1 MRFYNQPHEFYCG
14 IDLHARTMYLCILDH
29 AGHIVLHQE
38 LPTQPAAF
46 LEAIAPF
53 RQGLVV
59 ACECLFCWYWL
70 ADLCAQENIAFV
82 LGHALYMKAIH
93 GGKAKDDKIDAEKV
107 ARLLRGGNFPL
118 AYAYPKGLRETRD
131 LLRRRMYLVHKRA
144 EIVAHLVNTNS
155 QYNLPPF
162 GKKLIYARNRKA
174 LNIASRFTDA
184 SIRTNVE
191 VDLRL
196 LDAFDE
202 LIGDV
207 ELYLERTVKVDD
219 ADSFY
224 RLRSIAGVGKILSLV
239 LLYEIHD
246 IRRFAG
252 EGEFLS
258 YARLIRPK
266 KTSAGKV
273 TGGGGGKIGNAHLKW
288 AFSEAACLLARESDQ
303 AKRFLAR
310 KEKKHGKAKALG
322 ILAARLGRAV
332 YHMLRQKKAF
342 DEQRF
347 WNGEPKAAPTPAPQS
362 KAKARRRPKGS
373 GCVLEA

>member
-1 MRFYNQPHEFYCG
+1 MRLYNQAHEFYCG
-14 IDLHARTMYLCILDH
+14 VDLHARTMYLCILDH
-29 AGHIVLHQE
+29 AGQIVLHHE
-38 LPTQPAAF
+38 VPAEPAAF

-70 ADLCAQENIAFV
+70 ADLCQAQKITFV
-82 LGHALYMKAIH
+82 LGHALYMRAIH
-93 GGKAKDDKIDAEKV
+93 GGKAKNDKIDAKKIV
-107 ARLLRGGNFPL
+107 QLLRGGNLPM

-144 EIVAHLVNTNS
+144 EVVAHVVNTNS
-155 QYNLPPF
+155 QYNLPAF

-174 LNIASRFTDA
+174 LNIAARFADP
-184 SIRTNVE
+184 SVRTNIE
-191 VDLRL
+191 VDLHL
-196 LDAFDE
+196 LDSLDE

-219 ADSFY
+219 ADTFY
-224 RLRSIAGVGKILSLV
+224 RLRSIPGVGKILSLV

-246 IRRFAG
+246 IDRFGG

-258 YARLIRPK
+258 YARLIRPQ

-310 KEKKHGKAKALG
+310 KEKQHGKAKALG

-342 DEQRF
+342 DLKRF
-347 WNGEPKAAPTPAPQS
+347 WNGEPKFTPAQAQKSP
-362 KAKARRRPKGS
+362 AKPRRRTKGA